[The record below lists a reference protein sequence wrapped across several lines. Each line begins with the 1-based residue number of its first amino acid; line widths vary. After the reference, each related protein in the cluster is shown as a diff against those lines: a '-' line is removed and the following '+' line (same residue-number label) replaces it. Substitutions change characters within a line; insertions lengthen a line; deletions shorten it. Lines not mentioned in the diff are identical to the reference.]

1 MKNAIVLQA
10 PSFFDIKMRYSLPI
24 CRDSVGCIAC
34 VFRKLQ
40 ILRTPQ
46 CYRMNAYEKQAGGG
60 GGSASLIR
68 NPTKPRL
75 VPPIHRNK
83 SATGA
88 YYLAGGGP
96 CIATDAGTSSPLG
109 GNTARSVGRRY
120 CRAARRHLQRRLG
133 KWPVLLEL
141 TRGLQELMGRL
152 QELMGRGPAWW
163 PGRLPGRRARPM
175 GACGATSTGW
185 RRYG

>member
-1 MKNAIVLQA
+1 FVPRNAIV
-10 PSFFDIKMRYSLPI
+10 
-24 CRDSVGCIAC
+24 
-34 VFRKLQ
+34 
-40 ILRTPQ
+40 
-46 CYRMNAYEKQAGGG
+46 MNTYEKQKQAGGG

-109 GNTARSVGRRY
+109 DNTARRVGRRY
-120 CRAARRHLQRRLG
+120 SRAARRHLQRRLG
-133 KWPVLLEL
+133 KWPGLLAR
-141 TRGLQELMGRL
+141 TRRL
-152 QELMGRGPAWW
+152 Q
-163 PGRLPGRRARPM
+163 RLVGRRQEHMRTAPGWVP
-175 GACGATSTGW
+175 GAPPA
-185 RRYG
+185 

>member
-1 MKNAIVLQA
+1 
-10 PSFFDIKMRYSLPI
+10 
-24 CRDSVGCIAC
+24 
-34 VFRKLQ
+34 
-40 ILRTPQ
+40 
-46 CYRMNAYEKQAGGG
+46 MNTYEKQKQAGGE

-109 GNTARSVGRRY
+109 DNTARSVGRRY

-141 TRGLQELMGRL
+141 TRGVQELMGRL
-152 QELMGRGPAWW
+152 PERVGRGRVW
-163 PGRLPGRRARPM
+163 RPGRRPGSWARPTRAS
-175 GACGATSTGW
+175 GGT
-185 RRYG
+185 RRGERRSRW